1 MSSPATRSASVGSL
15 GAVALLGTLTFFWG
29 TNWPIM
35 KIVLGEMPVWW
46 FRTVCLFGGGFS
58 LMAIAVA
65 GGQVVRLRRAEIGP
79 LLLCTALNI
88 IGWHLCS
95 AYGVSL
101 MPAGRASIIA
111 FTMPVWASLMSVRVL
126 GEPMTGNKIVALVL
140 GVAGLAV
147 LIGPDLW
154 VLQAAPVGALFMLGA
169 AVCWAAGTVSFK
181 RPDWSASVVALTAWQ
196 LILGGIPISIGAVL
210 FEGTPDFVSAMSPTG
225 WYALAFV
232 IAFPMIFCQW
242 AYMKSVRLFPASLAA
257 ISTLGIPVIG
267 TYSSALILDEPVGWR
282 EFGALVLVISALA
295 SVTLLPALRRK

>member
-1 MSSPATRSASVGSL
+1 VSAPATRPAAIGSV

-29 TNWPIM
+29 VNWPIM
-35 KIVLGEMPVWW
+35 KFVLGEMPVWW
-46 FRTVCLFGGGFS
+46 FRAVCLLAGGGS
-58 LMAIAVA
+58 LMVIAVA
-65 GGQVVRLRRAEIGP
+65 SGQVVRLRRREVGP

-88 IGWHLCS
+88 VGWHLCS

-111 FTMPVWASLMSVRVL
+111 FTMPVWASIMSVFVL
-126 GEPMTGNKIVALVL
+126 GEPLTGNKIVALLL
-140 GVAGLAV
+140 GLAGLAV

-154 VLQAAPVGALFMLGA
+154 ALQAAPVGALVMLGA
-169 AVCWAAGTVSFK
+169 AVSWAAGTVAFK

-196 LILGGIPISIGAVL
+196 LLLGGVPITLGAVL
-210 FEGTPDFVSAMSPTG
+210 FERTWDTAAMTSTG

-232 IAFPMIFCQW
+232 IAMPMIFCQW

-257 ISTLGIPVIG
+257 ISTLGIPLVG

-282 EFGALVLVISALA
+282 EFTALVLVISALA
-295 SVTLLPALRRK
+295 TVTLLPALRRRA